1 MKNLTLK
8 AKRFLA
14 SEDGPTAVEYAVML
28 ALIGASLWRLEQ
40 GGEPAEVRATV
51 TAETAAGTAPLTAPA
66 EPRLVRADS
75 WLAVAVLEDH
85 IASLDDAL
93 NYARISGG
101 PAEVARLERTR
112 AELFASYSQL
122 RYAERVS
129 ANF

>member
-1 MKNLTLK
+1 MSKATATSRDVGCLAPVWAQGRLTVFPGTLQ
-8 AKRFLA
+8 ALCLHEPNARHDR
-14 SEDGPTAVEYAVML
+14 EPPPVPT
-28 ALIGASLWRLEQ
+28 R
-40 GGEPAEVRATV
+40 
-51 TAETAAGTAPLTAPA
+51 
-66 EPRLVRADS
+66 
-75 WLAVAVLEDH
+75 LAVAVLEDH